1 VSFPGFV
8 EAAVL
13 LEQAHVLALL
23 SVWENCSYALLDALA
38 HRVGVVASPVGAN
51 PEMVPDDCLVDP
63 ADPRAVAAAIIRQG
77 LDVGTRPELSADW
90 PDVAT
95 MTGQVARVYAEVD
108 R

>member
-1 VSFPGFV
+1 
-8 EAAVL
+8 
-13 LEQAHVLALL
+13 
-23 SVWENCSYALLDALA
+23 
-38 HRVGVVASPVGAN
+38 
-51 PEMVPDDCLVDP
+51 MVPDDCLVDP